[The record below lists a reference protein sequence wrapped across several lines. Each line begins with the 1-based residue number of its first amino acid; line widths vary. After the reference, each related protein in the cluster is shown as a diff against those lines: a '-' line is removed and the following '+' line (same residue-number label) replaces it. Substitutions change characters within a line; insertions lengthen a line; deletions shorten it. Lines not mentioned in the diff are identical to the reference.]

1 MRRISYSKFTE
12 DDLGIDVED
21 LLRALSDYLL
31 GSGFQDP
38 YMQFSEMNQHT
49 LDELRRAIE
58 QALMGEDLFSPE
70 RLEAMRERLNA
81 MSQNS
86 ANNSFSA

>member
-49 LDELRRAIE
+49 LEELRRAIE
-58 QALMGEDLFSPE
+58 QALMGEDILARSVWKRCASGSTPC
-70 RLEAMRERLNA
+70 RR
-81 MSQNS
+81 SS
-86 ANNSFSA
+86 ASNSFSV